1 MTNLLDEW
9 LQYAP
14 SPPEL
19 EPGQNWHVF
28 LSYRSV
34 HRPWVIQLYD
44 LLRDLNFKV
53 FLDQYVL
60 KASDNL
66 VGSLEEGLYKSA
78 SAVLIWS
85 AATEDSKWCQKEYRS
100 MEARSEK
107 DEDFHYVVAVLDDV
121 ELDGFMSE
129 KIYVDFRECRS
140 GPRGTG
146 LLRLLYGITGQ
157 PLTDKAI
164 KFATTV
170 DDKTKTDEAA
180 IATALEVGNASRLGE
195 LAASTGIHWVSSPML
210 GSQVAE
216 ALIKLE
222 KYDESISILEDIE
235 GRYPKAIRPKQLR
248 GLALARKGELEE
260 AQLILGE
267 LVKAGEEDPETLGI
281 FARTWADRYQASGSE
296 LHLRKSR
303 DGYSHA
309 FKNAPKDYYTGINA
323 ASKSVLLGETD
334 EAEEYASR
342 VEKIVGTEKHPG
354 DYWMTATVAEVQLIR
369 QNYDQA
375 AKLYL
380 DAVAIASEEFGS
392 HKSTWQQAQ
401 LLMEKLETPDEKK
414 AEVAKAFAHLPK

>member
-1 MTNLLDEW
+1 MNVVEEW
-9 LQYAP
+9 LQHAP

-19 EPGQNWHVF
+19 APGQNWHVF

-44 LLRDLNFKV
+44 LLRGLNFKV

-60 KASDNL
+60 KASDSL

-85 AATEDSKWCQKEYRS
+85 VATEDSRWCQKEYRS

-129 KIYVDFRECRS
+129 KIYVDFSECRS

-146 LLRLLYGITGQ
+146 LLRLLYGIAGQ
-157 PLTDKAI
+157 PLTDEAI
-164 KFATTV
+164 KFATAV

-180 IATALEVGNASRLGE
+180 IAAALEIGSESRLVK
-195 LAASTGIHWVSSPML
+195 LAGSSGIHWVSSPML
-210 GSQVAE
+210 GSQAAE
-216 ALIKLE
+216 ALTKLG
-222 KYDESISILEDIE
+222 KYDEAITILEDIE
-235 GRYPKAIRPKQLR
+235 ERYPKAIRPKQLR
-248 GLALARKGELEE
+248 GLALARKGELED
-260 AQLILGE
+260 AQIVLGE

-281 FARTWADRYQASGSE
+281 FARTWADRYKASGSE

-303 DGYSHA
+303 DGYGHA
-309 FKNAPKDYYTGINA
+309 FDNAPKDYYTGINA
-323 ASKSVLLGETD
+323 ASKSVLLGETN
-334 EAEEYASR
+334 EAEKYASR

-375 AKLYL
+375 AKLYS
-380 DAVAIASEEFGS
+380 DAVAMVPEEVGS

-414 AEVAKAFAHLPK
+414 TEVAKAFAHL